1 MLTGVGHHAPDGIE
15 LLEAWED
22 HRLAFVQR
30 SVRQEHLLG
39 LEVQKI
45 ADDVEQHLA
54 REDGATLG
62 LVRPNVCGAVFPCDV
77 GVAGSLVS
85 AAVEW
90 EEAGLPVH
98 ESCRH
103 RDVGGVHGE
112 VNERAALEGQQ
123 RFVGRRTIL
132 AILFLGVP
140 KGGSGEFVLQLEGRD
155 RDAVD
160 EDHDVDRVLI
170 AAAVMDL
177 SRDREN
183 VGFVASLESRVDVRG
198 RLEGT

>member
-1 MLTGVGHHAPDGIE
+1 MSHDLPNCVE
-15 LLEAWED
+15 LLEARED
-22 HRLAFVQR
+22 HHLIFAAYLHRHELADHVDQDRAGEDSRPPIAVTIEIGDTMLALDIRVTCAAVASPIKRKKSRLAVLQPR
-30 SVRQEHLLG
+30 GHRYV
-39 LEVQKI
+39 
-45 ADDVEQHLA
+45 
-54 REDGATLG
+54 
-62 LVRPNVCGAVFPCDV
+62 VFID
-77 GVAGSLVS
+77 
-85 AAVEW
+85 
-90 EEAGLPVH
+90 
-98 ESCRH
+98 
-103 RDVGGVHGE
+103 GE